1 MDSIQTITRVGAS
14 CRDLLSCLYNLK
26 PIDLCVF
33 LEVAKYPDAT
43 LDQIA
48 ELIQRDRSSTHRV
61 LAKLISADLVSKQ
74 TRTIKG
80 GGYYHV
86 YSASNPAQ
94 IKEHARQRVKEITE
108 SLERLIDD
116 FEPNLALHL
125 KTK

>member
-33 LEVAKYPDAT
+33 LEVAKNPDAT

-48 ELIQRDRSSTHRV
+48 ELVQRDRSSTHRV

-74 TRTIKG
+74 TRTIRG

-86 YSASNPAQ
+86 YNAANPAQ
-94 IKEHARQRVKEITE
+94 IRGHARQRVKEITE
-108 SLERLIDD
+108 SFERLIDN
-116 FEPNLALHL
+116 FEPNLMRHIKAN
-125 KTK
+125 